1 MFHRSRRGTS
11 KPTIHQPDI
20 CDEFDISIG
29 SGGGGGSCSS
39 FDNVVAT
46 TIERNGTH
54 SDRGSHSI
62 ISSCQAHLKECA
74 GKKSRGCVSQQPQPR
89 RTPAQY
95 FICATVIIVLFIIF
109 LHQLDAHI
117 REYQGP
123 LDQLASDILKPYYSM
138 FCPNFS
144 SQQHGIDG
152 ANNNDDSSMTNRSLN
167 EMSRTCK
174 SIELAENDDKTDFI
188 MPRMFM
194 IGARRKDEDTF
205 NDWLVALHPRN
216 YSNGNAGSSPD
227 QRYAPRLERIN
238 TLEMSNMYALR
249 GGALPNATLIYDN
262 HQHLDDVSTEDKST
276 MKSGFLCRKMKW
288 EHRLVAVYQ
297 TVFSHLLSTYPN
309 DEGFVIIEDDAV
321 LNHPHAF
328 VEEVCNAHN
337 QQLEFYSLYQ
347 PPSSTWRGT
356 SRSSP
361 SCIYKHG
368 TVAFYIRQSL
378 MKKIMNERRR
388 QWFCRFPIDMYIS
401 RMGPWYATTREVVGH
416 LDTGRVGSV
425 GG

>member
-1 MFHRSRRGTS
+1 
-11 KPTIHQPDI
+11 
-20 CDEFDISIG
+20 
-29 SGGGGGSCSS
+29 
-39 FDNVVAT
+39 
-46 TIERNGTH
+46 
-54 SDRGSHSI
+54 
-62 ISSCQAHLKECA
+62 
-74 GKKSRGCVSQQPQPR
+74 
-89 RTPAQY
+89 
-95 FICATVIIVLFIIF
+95 
-109 LHQLDAHI
+109 
-117 REYQGP
+117 
-123 LDQLASDILKPYYSM
+123 
-138 FCPNFS
+138 
-144 SQQHGIDG
+144 
-152 ANNNDDSSMTNRSLN
+152 
-167 EMSRTCK
+167 
-174 SIELAENDDKTDFI
+174 
-188 MPRMFM
+188 
-194 IGARRKDEDTF
+194 
-205 NDWLVALHPRN
+205 
-216 YSNGNAGSSPD
+216 
-227 QRYAPRLERIN
+227 
-238 TLEMSNMYALR
+238 
-249 GGALPNATLIYDN
+249 
-262 HQHLDDVSTEDKST
+262 

-347 PPSSTWRGT
+347 SPASTWRGT